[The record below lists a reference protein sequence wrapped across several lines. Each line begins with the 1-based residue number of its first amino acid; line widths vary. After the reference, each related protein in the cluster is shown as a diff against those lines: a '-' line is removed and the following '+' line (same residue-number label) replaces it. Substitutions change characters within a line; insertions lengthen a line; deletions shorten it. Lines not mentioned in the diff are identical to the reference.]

1 MRAFRFGIDASHGG
15 PGWQRWNGSET
26 VSAAGI
32 ALAADSI
39 PTDGVDIDV
48 FLTIVTLLGGLA
60 IFLLGLDR
68 MTEALRIVAGDRL
81 RDVLRRLTTNRFT
94 GLLTGAGITAVI
106 QSSSVTTV
114 LVVGFISSGLMS
126 FEQSIGVIL
135 GANIGTTITAQ
146 IIAFKIT
153 TYALLAVAV
162 GFGFAFF
169 SRRDSRQNWGTVV
182 LGLGLVFFGMS
193 LMGDAM
199 APLRSSQTFIDAMA
213 RLENPLLGIAVAA
226 AFTGLIQS
234 SSATTGVVIVLAQQG
249 LIGLDT
255 GIALVLGANIGTS
268 ITAQLASIGKPREAM
283 RAAAAHS
290 LFNIG
295 GALIWLPLIGVLAG
309 VVENLGGG
317 TARELANAHTI
328 FNALNGLFAVGF
340 TIPLVRLVERIVPDR
355 PEAEEQIVRVRYLDK
370 ELLRTPTLALDR
382 ARLELL
388 RMAHRVRS
396 MLQQILP
403 AILHG
408 TRSDLLEIEAADDEV
423 DALHGQII
431 SYLGDIGQ
439 TKLSSDS
446 TKELLGLMEA
456 TNDLEAIGDVIE
468 TNLVSLG
475 LGRLENGLKVSEET
489 QEVLEGFHRP
499 IVEALEL
506 AMVALTQKN
515 ADAAHR
521 VWRMKETINSLERS
535 AAIHQAERLVADAP
549 ERVST
554 YRMEI
559 DLIAN
564 LKRVYYFSKRIAR
577 VAVPQQEKSSMS
589 GE

>member
-1 MRAFRFGIDASHGG
+1 MTATGL
-15 PGWQRWNGSET
+15 
-26 VSAAGI
+26 
-32 ALAADSI
+32 ALAAESVSAES
-39 PTDGVDIDV
+39 VDIDL
-48 FLTIVTLLGGLA
+48 FLLLVSLFGGLA

-81 RDVLRRLTTNRFT
+81 RDVLRRLTANRFM
-94 GLLTGAGITAVI
+94 GLFTGAGITAVI

-114 LVVGFISSGLMS
+114 LVVGFITSGLMT

-135 GANIGTTITAQ
+135 GANIGTTVTAQ
-146 IIAFKIT
+146 IIAFKVT

-162 GFGFAFF
+162 GFGVSFF
-169 SRRDSRQNWGTVV
+169 SKREVRQNWGTVL

-199 APLRSSQTFIDAMA
+199 EPLRSSQTFIDAMA
-213 RLENPLLGIAVAA
+213 RLESPLLGIAVAA
-226 AFTGLIQS
+226 AFTGLVQS

-249 LIGLDT
+249 LISLET

-268 ITAQLASIGKPREAM
+268 ITAQLASIGKPREAV

-295 GALIWLPLIGVLAG
+295 GALIWLPVIGTLAG
-309 VVENLGGG
+309 VVEDFGGG
-317 TARELANAHTI
+317 TARQVANAHTI
-328 FNALNGLFAVGF
+328 FNAANALLAIGITVPFA
-340 TIPLVRLVERIVPDR
+340 RLVERLVPDR
-355 PEAEEQIVRVRYLDK
+355 EAGAEHVIRSRYLDS
-370 ELLRTPTLALDR
+370 ELIRTPTLALDR

-396 MLQQILP
+396 MLQQVLP

-408 TRSDLLEIEAADDEV
+408 TREELAAIEAHDDEV
-423 DALHGQII
+423 DALHGYII
-431 SYLGDIGQ
+431 SYLGDIGR
-439 TKLSSDS
+439 TKLSTDS
-446 TKELLGLMEA
+446 TQELLGLMEA

-468 TNLVSLG
+468 TNLVLLG
-475 LGRLENGLKVSEET
+475 LNRIENNLHVSDET
-489 QEVLEGFHRP
+489 EEVLVGFHKP

-515 ADAAHR
+515 ADAARR
-521 VWRMKETINSLERS
+521 VGKMKATINSLER
-535 AAIHQAERLVADAP
+535 AAATHQAERLVADEP
-549 ERVST
+549 NRVST
-554 YRMEI
+554 YRLEI

-577 VAVPQQEKSSMS
+577 VAVPAEDKASMS